1 MVEIYEHHSNTKLLD
16 TLRRGVAD
24 LSNRFHYKQ
33 NVKVKLVIK
42 ELKRRTLTDIQKQ
55 TFRRLVDRYSWI

>member
-1 MVEIYEHHSNTKLLD
+1 MVGIYEHDSNTKLLNA
-16 TLRRGVAD
+16 LRRGVAD
-24 LSNRFHYKQ
+24 LSNRFHYQQ